1 MIMTDSKIKLDQ
13 ATLEASDDASA
24 AEFLKQELQRTEQL
38 LATLPQASTT
48 ERARALLDHANALLG
63 LEHKTEAWNDARAAF
78 DIFVTNERWPDA
90 VESCDILYQTD
101 QPASITALA
110 HGIWLS
116 VTYPI
121 DPEQSIVM
129 LSYLVDETPANSD
142 GAAVAAAS
150 AHYIVGLRCDDAK
163 HDSLAFLTRNMIAR
177 VAQRHS
183 DVKSQEALDFW
194 MRKLDLKD
202 PQKFLPRLGMVL
214 NAIVG
219 DESSW
224 WVNREELRSRLP
236 EH

>member
-1 MIMTDSKIKLDQ
+1 MTMTESKLKLDQ

-24 AEFLKQELQRTEQL
+24 AEFLQQELQRTEQL
-38 LATLPQASTT
+38 LATLPASANL

-63 LEHKTEAWNDARAAF
+63 LNKNEQAWTDARAAF
-78 DIFVTNERWPDA
+78 DLFVAAERWPDA
-90 VESCDILYQTD
+90 VECCDILYQTE
-101 QPASITALA
+101 QPASIPALA

-142 GAAVAAAS
+142 GAAVAAAA

-163 HDSLAFLTRNMIAR
+163 HDSLAFLTGNMIAR

-194 MRKLDLKD
+194 MHKLELKD
-202 PQKFLPRLGMVL
+202 PQKFLPRLGLVL

-219 DESSW
+219 DETNW
-224 WVNREELRSRLP
+224 WFNRDELRSRLP
-236 EH
+236 QH

>member
-1 MIMTDSKIKLDQ
+1 MTDSKIKLDQ

-24 AEFLKQELQRTEQL
+24 AEFLQQELQRTEQL
-38 LATLPQASTT
+38 LATLPPTASL
-48 ERARALLDHANALLG
+48 ERARALLDRANALLG
-63 LEHKTEAWNDARAAF
+63 LERKAEAWNDARTAF
-78 DIFVTNERWPDA
+78 NLFVSAERWPDA

-142 GAAVAAAS
+142 GAAVAAAT

-163 HDSLAFLTRNMIAR
+163 HDSLAFLTGNMIAR

-194 MRKLDLKD
+194 MHKLELKD

-219 DESSW
+219 EESGW
-224 WVNREELRSRLP
+224 WFNRDELRSRIP
-236 EH
+236 TH

>member
-1 MIMTDSKIKLDQ
+1 MTDSKIKPDQ
-13 ATLEASDDASA
+13 ATLEASDDANA

-38 LATLPQASTT
+38 LATLPASSKP

-63 LEHKTEAWNDARAAF
+63 LQHKAEAWTDARAAF
-78 DIFVTNERWPDA
+78 DLFVAAERWPDA

-142 GAAVAAAS
+142 GAAVAAAA

-163 HDSLAFLTRNMIAR
+163 HDSLAFLTTNMIAR

-194 MRKLDLKD
+194 MHKLELKE

-219 DESSW
+219 DESGW
-224 WVNREELRSRLP
+224 WFNRDELRSRLP
-236 EH
+236 AH

>member
-1 MIMTDSKIKLDQ
+1 MTDSKIKLDQ

-24 AEFLKQELQRTEQL
+24 AEFLQQELQRTEQL
-38 LATLPQASTT
+38 LATLPPTANL
-48 ERARALLDHANALLG
+48 ERARALLDRANALLG
-63 LEHKTEAWNDARAAF
+63 LERKAEAWNDARTAF
-78 DIFVTNERWPDA
+78 NLFVSAERWPDA

-142 GAAVAAAS
+142 GAAVAAAT

-163 HDSLAFLTRNMIAR
+163 HDSLAFLTGNMIAR

-194 MRKLDLKD
+194 MHKLELKD

-219 DESSW
+219 EESGW
-224 WVNREELRSRLP
+224 WFNRDELRSRIP
-236 EH
+236 TH

>member
-1 MIMTDSKIKLDQ
+1 MTESKIKLDQ
-13 ATLEASDDASA
+13 ATLEASDDANA

-38 LATLPQASTT
+38 LATLPQSATL

-63 LEHKTEAWNDARAAF
+63 LERKAEAWNDARMAF
-78 DIFVTNERWPDA
+78 NLFVVAERWPDA
-90 VESCDILYQTD
+90 VECCDILYQTD

-129 LSYLVDETPANSD
+129 ISYLVDETPANSD

-150 AHYIVGLRCDDAK
+150 AHYIVGLRCDDEK
-163 HDSLAFLTRNMIAR
+163 HDSLAFLTSNMIAR

-194 MRKLDLKD
+194 MHKLELKD
-202 PQKFLPRLGMVL
+202 PKKFLPRLGMVL

-219 DESSW
+219 EESSW
-224 WVNREELRSRLP
+224 WFNREELRSRLP